1 MPSGM
6 EERAKAAPVFNLLLR
21 ENLTEELLMSQ
32 PTVFG
37 ASQAVTMM
45 NLALYG
51 DSYVLTPTE
60 FANQANQ
67 ATNTA
72 SGQYAYANLIAQ
84 PASVLSTDAYVTLVL
99 GHMGVDANPLHD
111 AVVAYMDS
119 VGVAN
124 RGTVTL
130 QLGQILSGLTLDVT
144 YGAAANAWNA
154 LVSANFA
161 EWTGTAPV
169 PGSNIAMTTVA
180 NENVVGTSGDDSFSG
195 SSGTYQG
202 GDTVTGGAGNDSLML
217 ALASNP
223 VPYNN
228 VTVNGVERIVVD
240 ADGDVNVAASRWS
253 TGVNSIGITN
263 KTQGSVV
270 LSDLQEA
277 GPGLTFDL
285 NDVSADVTLNF
296 DQQAAQG
303 ANAVDVTLTEVT
315 GALTLV
321 GEGVETIETVN
332 LHVADLKGAASMLKS
347 LGATKATTLNI
358 DGGLAGQKF
367 VIAAPLPATLAT
379 VDASTFVGNLV
390 LDSTAM
396 DYKVLL
402 GTGNDKLIAGDAY
415 GDNDTISGGAGSDIV
430 AVNFTTNTD
439 VTREATMTGVET
451 LDAVFNASVSFEG
464 NKVDDL
470 ATINLGTTNAVDLDP
485 LSATGYK
492 TGTAAST
499 SRADFNRMDATLTTV
514 NFTANA
520 NQGLEVDYD
529 AVFGVNPELT
539 LNITGKTSTIGN
551 AGGSSVRVINASTVN
566 LNHNGTVNA
575 TLANGLQVDDNLVG
589 GHTTNLSI
597 TNNSDANLT
606 INTLGATA
614 IVDGNTV
621 QNLSVISTKAGD
633 VVAGGS
639 ATSLMA
645 EADNLQRFIVS
656 TATASDMVLGGVGT
670 GVFTGASDME
680 LVSISAGVASNIQ
693 QWGVDADD
701 SVGGGGAGAGT
712 VTTIAVNGAIAST
725 ITLGGMPG
733 TDLNVSVGPEAR
745 NDVRADADGANWL
758 QAASIGTMT
767 INSVGNSVSG
777 TVDFVTD
784 MDDQGD
790 IEVDLSSLIGLDFQS
805 QQAGSKIV
813 VSGSALVTGL
823 YFHDEVVTTIDA
835 SALTNKATHSTV
847 NSNILSNADN
857 DVSGA
862 EDFNDHRAAIGSKN
876 SLTFSFYV
884 IADDEM
890 NGPASTGKGSNG
902 FTFLG
907 SVGSDF
913 VYATGS
919 TDNLSGN
926 AGNDFLVGYAGDD
939 TVDGGDGDDI
949 LFGDDLGP
957 SGSGGTPFRETGND
971 VLIGGAGN
979 DILIGGNNGTPVVGG
994 LLGDYLTGGAG
1005 NDAFVFHLETLTD
1018 SLTVAT
1024 ELGKSTSPTLKQD
1037 FITDFT
1043 PGQDTI
1049 FIQNDNGDND
1059 YAIAYYNSVT
1069 ADATFIN
1076 AGAGDVQVVVR
1087 RGDYN
1092 LTTGTFTQFG
1102 VGSGAG
1108 ADYQVLFMVDGDNFA
1123 GTVGA
1128 RLFAPGAWAGGGTDF
1143 NNASH
1148 EIAVLG
1154 LAAAGGSLSTAD
1166 IVFYS

>member
-1 MPSGM
+1 
-6 EERAKAAPVFNLLLR
+6 
-21 ENLTEELLMSQ
+21 
-32 PTVFG
+32 
-37 ASQAVTMM
+37 
-45 NLALYG
+45 
-51 DSYVLTPTE
+51 
-60 FANQANQ
+60 
-67 ATNTA
+67 
-72 SGQYAYANLIAQ
+72 
-84 PASVLSTDAYVTLVL
+84 VTLVL

-169 PGSNIAMTTVA
+169 PGSNVAMTTVA

-195 SSGTYQG
+195 STGTYQG
-202 GDTVTGGAGNDSLML
+202 GDTVTGGAGADSLML

-223 VPYNN
+223 GVYNN
-228 VTVNGVERIVVD
+228 VTLSSVERVVVD
-240 ADGDVNVAASRWS
+240 ADGDVTVSASRYT

-263 KTQGSVV
+263 KTQGSVT
-270 LSDLQEA
+270 LFDLQEA

-285 NDVSADVTLNF
+285 NDVAADVTLNF

-396 DYKVLL
+396 DYKVLM

-566 LNHNGTVNA
+566 LNHNGTVAA

-589 GHTTNLSI
+589 GHTTNVSI
-597 TNNSDANLT
+597 TNNSDADLT
-606 INTLGATA
+606 IASSGPGA
-614 IVDGNTV
+614 
-621 QNLSVISTKAGD
+621 
-633 VVAGGS
+633 
-639 ATSLMA
+639 
-645 EADNLQRFIVS
+645 
-656 TATASDMVLGGVGT
+656 
-670 GVFTGASDME
+670 
-680 LVSISAGVASNIQ
+680 
-693 QWGVDADD
+693 
-701 SVGGGGAGAGT
+701 
-712 VTTIAVNGAIAST
+712 
-725 ITLGGMPG
+725 
-733 TDLNVSVGPEAR
+733 
-745 NDVRADADGANWL
+745 
-758 QAASIGTMT
+758 
-767 INSVGNSVSG
+767 
-777 TVDFVTD
+777 
-784 MDDQGD
+784 
-790 IEVDLSSLIGLDFQS
+790 
-805 QQAGSKIV
+805 
-813 VSGSALVTGL
+813 ALL
-823 YFHDEVVTTIDA
+823 RYRHRRWQ
-835 SALTNKATHSTV
+835 H
-847 NSNILSNADN
+847 
-857 DVSGA
+857 GA
-862 EDFNDHRAAIGSKN
+862 EPQHH
-876 SLTFSFYV
+876 LHQ
-884 IADDEM
+884 
-890 NGPASTGKGSNG
+890 
-902 FTFLG
+902 
-907 SVGSDF
+907 
-913 VYATGS
+913 
-919 TDNLSGN
+919 
-926 AGNDFLVGYAGDD
+926 
-939 TVDGGDGDDI
+939 GG
-949 LFGDDLGP
+949 
-957 SGSGGTPFRETGND
+957 R
-971 VLIGGAGN
+971 
-979 DILIGGNNGTPVVGG
+979 
-994 LLGDYLTGGAG
+994 
-1005 NDAFVFHLETLTD
+1005 HL
-1018 SLTVAT
+1018 
-1024 ELGKSTSPTLKQD
+1024 
-1037 FITDFT
+1037 
-1043 PGQDTI
+1043 
-1049 FIQNDNGDND
+1049 
-1059 YAIAYYNSVT
+1059 
-1069 ADATFIN
+1069 
-1076 AGAGDVQVVVR
+1076 
-1087 RGDYN
+1087 RG
-1092 LTTGTFTQFG
+1092 
-1102 VGSGAG
+1102 
-1108 ADYQVLFMVDGDNFA
+1108 
-1123 GTVGA
+1123 
-1128 RLFAPGAWAGGGTDF
+1128 
-1143 NNASH
+1143 
-1148 EIAVLG
+1148 
-1154 LAAAGGSLSTAD
+1154 
-1166 IVFYS
+1166 

>member
-1 MPSGM
+1 
-6 EERAKAAPVFNLLLR
+6 
-21 ENLTEELLMSQ
+21 MSQ

-37 ASQAVTMM
+37 PSAAVTMM

-51 DSYVLTPTE
+51 DSYVLTPAE
-60 FANQANQ
+60 FANQVVQ
-67 ATNTA
+67 ATPN
-72 SGQYAYANLIAQ
+72 QYAYANLIAQ
-84 PASVLSTDAYVTLVL
+84 PASALSTNSYVTLVL

-396 DYKVLL
+396 DYKVLM

-551 AGGSSVRVINASTVN
+551 AGGSSVRVINAGTVN
-566 LNHNGTVNA
+566 LNHNGTVAA

-589 GHTTNLSI
+589 GHTTNVSI
-597 TNNSDANLT
+597 TNNSEADLT
-606 INTLGATA
+606 IASLGPAPLYFGTA

-621 QNLSVISTKAGD
+621 QNLSITSTKAGD
-633 VVAGGS
+633 IFAGG
-639 ATSLMA
+639 ADTALMA
-645 EADNLQRFIVS
+645 EADNLQRFTVS
-656 TATASDMVLGGVGT
+656 SATASNMILGGVGT
-670 GVFTGASDME
+670 DALFNGASDLE
-680 LVSISAGVASNIQ
+680 FVSISAGIASTIQ
-693 QWGVDADD
+693 QWGIDADNSD
-701 SVGGGGAGAGT
+701 GGGGAGAAT
-712 VTTIAVNGAIAST
+712 VSTILVNGATAST
-725 ITLGGMPG
+725 IVLGGQPA
-733 TDLNVSVGPEAR
+733 TDLNVSFGPEAR
-745 NDVRADADGANWL
+745 NDVRGEADGSNWL

-767 INSVGNSVSG
+767 INSVGNLVAG
-777 TVDFVTD
+777 TVEFSSD
-784 MDDQGD
+784 MDNQTDT
-790 IEVDLSSLIGLDFQS
+790 EVDVTGLIGLDLHS
-805 QQAGSKIV
+805 QQVGSRIS

-835 SALTNKATHSTV
+835 SALTNKATHGNV
-847 NSNILSNADN
+847 SNIIMTNADN
-857 DVSGA
+857 DVAGP
-862 EDFNDHRAAIGSKN
+862 EDDNLTPLVAIGSKHAF
-876 SLTFSFYV
+876 TYSFYV
-884 IADDEM
+884 IADDEV
-890 NGPASTGKGSNG
+890 NGPASTGKGSSG

-926 AGNDFLVGYAGDD
+926 AGNDFLVGYAGND
-939 TVDGGDGDDI
+939 TVDGGDGDDV

-957 SGSGGTPFRETGND
+957 SGNGGTPFRETGND
-971 VLIGGAGN
+971 VLMGGAGN
-979 DILIGGNNGTPVVGG
+979 DVLIGGNNDTGVVGG

-1005 NDAFVFHLETLTD
+1005 NDGFVFHLETITD
-1018 SLTVAT
+1018 GLTVST
-1024 ELGKSTSPTLKQD
+1024 ELGKSTAAVKQD

-1049 FIQNDNGDND
+1049 FIQNDNGDNN

-1069 ADATFIN
+1069 ADATFVN
-1076 AGAGDVQVVVR
+1076 SGAGDVQVVVR

-1102 VGSGAG
+1102 VGSGTG
-1108 ADYQVLFMVDGDNFA
+1108 ADYQVLFMTDGDNFG

-1128 RLFAPGAWAGGGTDF
+1128 RLFAPGAFAGGGSDF
-1143 NNASH
+1143 NAASH

-1154 LAAAGGSLSTAD
+1154 LAAAGGSLDTTD
-1166 IVFYS
+1166 IVFYG

>member
-1 MPSGM
+1 
-6 EERAKAAPVFNLLLR
+6 
-21 ENLTEELLMSQ
+21 
-32 PTVFG
+32 
-37 ASQAVTMM
+37 
-45 NLALYG
+45 
-51 DSYVLTPTE
+51 
-60 FANQANQ
+60 
-67 ATNTA
+67 
-72 SGQYAYANLIAQ
+72 
-84 PASVLSTDAYVTLVL
+84 
-99 GHMGVDANPLHD
+99 MGVDANPLHD

-396 DYKVLL
+396 DYKVLM

-415 GDNDTISGGAGSDIV
+415 GDNDTIAGGAGSDIV

-499 SRADFNRMDATLTTV
+499 SRADFNRMDATLATV

-566 LNHNGTVNA
+566 LNHNGTVAA

-589 GHTTNLSI
+589 GHTTNVSI
-597 TNNSDANLT
+597 TNNSDADLT
-606 INTLGATA
+606 IATLGPAPLYFGTA

-621 QNLSVISTKAGD
+621 QNLNITSTKSGDIFAGD
-633 VVAGGS
+633 GLFA
-639 ATSLMA
+639 LMA
-645 EADNLQRFIVS
+645 EADNLQRFTVS
-656 TATASDMVLGGVGT
+656 SATASNIILGGVGT
-670 GVFTGASDME
+670 DATFNGASDLE
-680 LVSISAGVASNIQ
+680 FVSISAGVASTVAQFGI
-693 QWGVDADD
+693 DADN
-701 SVGGGGAGAGT
+701 SIGIGGAGAAT
-712 VTTIAVNGAIAST
+712 VTTILVNGATASS
-725 ITLGGMPG
+725 IVLGGSPA

-758 QAASIGTMT
+758 QAASIGIMT
-767 INSVGNSVSG
+767 INSVGNTVAG
-777 TVDFVTD
+777 TVEFSSD

-790 IEVDLSSLIGLDFQS
+790 TEVDVTGLIGLDLQS
-805 QQAGSKIV
+805 QQAGSKIT

-835 SALTNKATHSTV
+835 SALTNKAAHSTV
-847 NSNILSNADN
+847 DVGRLLAFNADN
-857 DVSGA
+857 DVAGV
-862 EDFNDHRAAIGSKN
+862 EDNNDVRGAIGNTMTNN
-876 SLTFSFYV
+876 SFAFFV

-890 NGPASTGKGSNG
+890 NGPASTGKGSSG

-907 SVGSDF
+907 SVGNDF

-926 AGNDFLVGYAGDD
+926 AGNDFLVGYAGND
-939 TVDGGDGDDI
+939 TVDGGDGDDV

-957 SGSGGTPFRETGND
+957 SSDGPTILRETGND

-979 DILIGGNNGTPVVGG
+979 DILIGGNNAVPVVGG

-1005 NDAFVFHLETLTD
+1005 NDGFVFHLQTVQNGVTVTD
-1018 SLTVAT
+1018 
-1024 ELGKSTSPTLKQD
+1024 ELGKSTNPAIKQD

-1049 FIQNDNGDND
+1049 FINNQAADNN

-1076 AGAGDVQVVVR
+1076 SGAGDVQVVVR

-1108 ADYQVLFMVDGDNFA
+1108 ADYQVLFMTDGDNFG

-1128 RLFAPGAWAGGGTDF
+1128 RLFAPGAFAGGGSDF
-1143 NNASH
+1143 NAASH

>member
-1 MPSGM
+1 
-6 EERAKAAPVFNLLLR
+6 
-21 ENLTEELLMSQ
+21 
-32 PTVFG
+32 
-37 ASQAVTMM
+37 
-45 NLALYG
+45 
-51 DSYVLTPTE
+51 
-60 FANQANQ
+60 
-67 ATNTA
+67 
-72 SGQYAYANLIAQ
+72 
-84 PASVLSTDAYVTLVL
+84 VTLVL

-195 SSGTYQG
+195 STGTYQG

-396 DYKVLL
+396 DYKVLM

-415 GDNDTISGGAGSDIV
+415 GDNDTIAGGAGSDIV

-566 LNHNGTVNA
+566 LNHNGTVAA

-589 GHTTNLSI
+589 GHTTNVSI
-597 TNNSDANLT
+597 TNNSDADLT
-606 INTLGATA
+606 IDSLGPAPLYFGTA

-621 QNLSVISTKAGD
+621 QNLNITSTKAGD
-633 VVAGGS
+633 I
-639 ATSLMA
+639 
-645 EADNLQRFIVS
+645 F
-656 TATASDMVLGGVGT
+656 
-670 GVFTGASDME
+670 
-680 LVSISAGVASNIQ
+680 
-693 QWGVDADD
+693 
-701 SVGGGGAGAGT
+701 
-712 VTTIAVNGAIAST
+712 
-725 ITLGGMPG
+725 
-733 TDLNVSVGPEAR
+733 
-745 NDVRADADGANWL
+745 
-758 QAASIGTMT
+758 
-767 INSVGNSVSG
+767 
-777 TVDFVTD
+777 
-784 MDDQGD
+784 
-790 IEVDLSSLIGLDFQS
+790 
-805 QQAGSKIV
+805 
-813 VSGSALVTGL
+813 
-823 YFHDEVVTTIDA
+823 
-835 SALTNKATHSTV
+835 
-847 NSNILSNADN
+847 
-857 DVSGA
+857 
-862 EDFNDHRAAIGSKN
+862 
-876 SLTFSFYV
+876 
-884 IADDEM
+884 
-890 NGPASTGKGSNG
+890 
-902 FTFLG
+902 
-907 SVGSDF
+907 
-913 VYATGS
+913 
-919 TDNLSGN
+919 
-926 AGNDFLVGYAGDD
+926 AGD
-939 TVDGGDGDDI
+939 
-949 LFGDDLGP
+949 P
-957 SGSGGTPFRETGND
+957 SS
-971 VLIGGAGN
+971 
-979 DILIGGNNGTPVVGG
+979 
-994 LLGDYLTGGAG
+994 
-1005 NDAFVFHLETLTD
+1005 
-1018 SLTVAT
+1018 
-1024 ELGKSTSPTLKQD
+1024 SP
-1037 FITDFT
+1037 
-1043 PGQDTI
+1043 
-1049 FIQNDNGDND
+1049 
-1059 YAIAYYNSVT
+1059 
-1069 ADATFIN
+1069 
-1076 AGAGDVQVVVR
+1076 
-1087 RGDYN
+1087 
-1092 LTTGTFTQFG
+1092 
-1102 VGSGAG
+1102 
-1108 ADYQVLFMVDGDNFA
+1108 
-1123 GTVGA
+1123 
-1128 RLFAPGAWAGGGTDF
+1128 
-1143 NNASH
+1143 
-1148 EIAVLG
+1148 
-1154 LAAAGGSLSTAD
+1154 
-1166 IVFYS
+1166 

>member
-1 MPSGM
+1 
-6 EERAKAAPVFNLLLR
+6 
-21 ENLTEELLMSQ
+21 MSQ

-37 ASQAVTMM
+37 PSAAVTMI

-51 DSYVLTPTE
+51 DSYVLTPLE
-60 FANQANQ
+60 FANQVTQATANQ
-67 ATNTA
+67 YT
-72 SGQYAYANLIAQ
+72 YANLVAQ
-84 PASVLSTDAYVTLVL
+84 PFSASAMTTGAYVNLVL
-99 GHMGVDANPLHD
+99 DHLGVNAEPLNS
-111 AVVAYMDS
+111 AVVAYMNS
-119 VGVAN
+119 VGRAN
-124 RGTVTL
+124 WGTVTL
-130 QLGQILSGLTLDVT
+130 QLGQILSTLTMDAT

-154 LVSANFA
+154 LVTANFA
-161 EWTGTAPV
+161 EWTGSAPV
-169 PGSNIAMTTVA
+169 PGSNVAMTTTA
-180 NENVVGTSGDDSFSG
+180 NELVSGTSGDDSFSG
-195 SSGTYQG
+195 STTTYQG
-202 GDTVTGGAGNDSLML
+202 GDTVSGGAGNDSLML
-217 ALASNP
+217 ALASG
-223 VPYNN
+223 VYNN
-228 VTVNGVERIVVD
+228 VTLSSVERVVVD
-240 ADGDVNVAASRWS
+240 ADGDVTVSASRWS
-253 TGVNSIGITN
+253 TGTNSVGITN
-263 KTQGSVV
+263 KTQGSVT
-270 LSDLQEA
+270 LFDLQEA

-303 ANAVDVTLTEVT
+303 TNAVDVTLTEVT

-332 LHVADLKGAASMLKS
+332 LHVADLKGAASVVKG
-347 LGATKATTLNI
+347 LGATKASTLNI

-396 DYKVLL
+396 DYKFLM
-402 GTGNDKLIAGDAY
+402 GSGNDMLIAGDAY
-415 GDNDTISGGAGSDIV
+415 GDNETIAGGAGSDTV
-430 AVNFTTNTD
+430 YVNFTTNTD

-470 ATINLGTTNAVDLDP
+470 ATINLGTTVTVDTDP

-566 LNHNGTVNA
+566 LNHNGTVA
-575 TLANGLQVDDNLVG
+575 ASLVNGLQVDDNLVG
-589 GHTTNLSI
+589 GHTTNVSV
-597 TNNSDANLT
+597 TNNSDADLT
-606 INTLGATA
+606 IGSLGPAPMYFGTA

-621 QNLSVISTKAGD
+621 QNLNITSTKAGD
-633 VVAGGS
+633 IFAGNF
-639 ATSLMA
+639 ATALMA
-645 EADNLQRFIVS
+645 EADNLQRFTVS
-656 TATASDMVLGGVGT
+656 SATASNMILGGVGT
-670 GVFTGASDME
+670 DMAFNGASDLE
-680 LVSISAGVASNIQ
+680 FVSISAGIASTIMQ
-693 QWGVDADD
+693 HGIDADNSD
-701 SVGGGGAGAGT
+701 GSGGAGAAT
-712 VTTIAVNGAIAST
+712 VSTILVNGATAST
-725 ITLGGMPG
+725 ILLEGSPG
-733 TDLNVSVGPEAR
+733 TDLNVSVGPESR
-745 NDVRADADGANWL
+745 NDNRADANGSNWL

-767 INSVGNSVSG
+767 INSVGNAVAGS
-777 TVDFVTD
+777 VDFTTD
-784 MDDQGD
+784 MDNIGD
-790 IEVDLSSLIGLDFQS
+790 VELDVSDLIGLDLQS
-805 QQAGSKIV
+805 QQAGSRIS

-835 SALTNKATHSTV
+835 SALTNKAAHGDV
-847 NSNILSNADN
+847 YVDRLLAYNADN
-857 DVSGA
+857 DIAGV
-862 EDFNDHRAAIGSKN
+862 EDNNDVRAAIGSTMKN
-876 SLTFSFYV
+876 DSFSFFV

-907 SVGSDF
+907 SVGNDF

-926 AGNDFLVGYAGDD
+926 AGNDFLVGYAGND
-939 TVDGGDGDDI
+939 TVDGGEGDDV

-957 SGSGGTPFRETGND
+957 SSDGPTILRETGND

-979 DILIGGNNGTPVVGG
+979 DILVGGNNAAPVVGG

-1005 NDAFVFHLETLTD
+1005 NDAFVFHLQ
-1018 SLTVAT
+1018 TVTTGTTVST
-1024 ELGKSTSPTLKQD
+1024 ELGKSTRPDLKQD

-1049 FIQNDNGDND
+1049 FINNQAGDNN

-1069 ADATFIN
+1069 AEATFIN

-1092 LTTGTFTQFG
+1092 LSTGTFTQFG

-1108 ADYQVLFMVDGDNFA
+1108 ADYQVLFMVNGDNFA
-1123 GTVGA
+1123 GPVGA
-1128 RLFAPGAWAGGGTDF
+1128 RLFAPGAFAGGGSDF
-1143 NNASH
+1143 DAASH

>member
-1 MPSGM
+1 
-6 EERAKAAPVFNLLLR
+6 
-21 ENLTEELLMSQ
+21 MSQ

-51 DSYVLTPTE
+51 DSYVLTPAE

-111 AVVAYMDS
+111 AVVAYMNS

-169 PGSNIAMTTVA
+169 PGSNVAMTTVA

-195 SSGTYQG
+195 STGTYQG
-202 GDTVTGGAGNDSLML
+202 GDTVTGGAGADSLML
-217 ALASNP
+217 ALASGT
-223 VPYNN
+223 YNN
-228 VTVNGVERIVVD
+228 VSLSSVERVVVD
-240 ADGDVNVAASRWS
+240 ADGDVTVSASRYT

-263 KTQGSVV
+263 KTQGSVT
-270 LSDLQEA
+270 LFDLQEA

-315 GALTLV
+315 GALSLV
-321 GEGVETIETVN
+321 GEGVEAIETVN

-396 DYKVLL
+396 DYKVLM

-499 SRADFNRMDATLTTV
+499 SRADFNRMDATLATV

-566 LNHNGTVNA
+566 LNHNGTVAA

-589 GHTTNLSI
+589 GHTTNVSI
-597 TNNSDANLT
+597 TNNSDADLT
-606 INTLGATA
+606 IATLGPAPLYFGTA

-621 QNLSVISTKAGD
+621 QNLNITSTKSGDIFAGD
-633 VVAGGS
+633 GLFA
-639 ATSLMA
+639 LMA
-645 EADNLQRFIVS
+645 EADNLQRFTVS
-656 TATASDMVLGGVGT
+656 SATASNLILGGVGT
-670 GVFTGASDME
+670 DATFNGASDLE
-680 LVSISAGVASNIQ
+680 FVSISAGVASTIQ
-693 QWGVDADD
+693 QWGIDADN
-701 SVGGGGAGAGT
+701 SPGIGGAGAAT
-712 VTTIAVNGAIAST
+712 VSTILVNGATAST
-725 ITLGGMPG
+725 IVLGGSPA
-733 TDLNVSVGPEAR
+733 TDLNVSVGPEDR
-745 NDVRADADGANWL
+745 NDVRGDAYGGNWL

-767 INSVGNSVSG
+767 INSVGTTVAG
-777 TVDFVTD
+777 TVEFSSD
-784 MDDQGD
+784 MDDQSD
-790 IEVDLSSLIGLDFQS
+790 LEVHVTGLIGLDLQS
-805 QQAGSKIV
+805 QQAGSKIT

-835 SALTNKATHSTV
+835 SALTNKATHGTV
-847 NSNILSNADN
+847 DDKILTNADN

-862 EDFNDHRAAIGSKN
+862 EDDNLTPLLSIGS
-876 SLTFSFYV
+876 THAFFAYSFYV
-884 IADDEM
+884 IADDEVH
-890 NGPASTGKGSNG
+890 GPASTGTGSSG

-926 AGNDFLVGYAGDD
+926 AGNDFLVGYAGND
-939 TVDGGDGDDI
+939 TVDGGDGDDV

-957 SGSGGTPFRETGND
+957 SGDGSTIFRETGND
-971 VLIGGAGN
+971 VLMGGAGN
-979 DILIGGNNGTPVVGG
+979 DVLIGGNNDIGVVGG

-1005 NDAFVFHLETLTD
+1005 NDAFVFHLETITNGV
-1018 SLTVAT
+1018 TVST
-1024 ELGKSTSPTLKQD
+1024 ELGKSTNTVKQD

-1049 FIQNDNGDND
+1049 FIQNDNGDNT
-1059 YAIAYYNSVT
+1059 YAIAYYNSNV
-1069 ADATFIN
+1069 ADATFIAN
-1076 AGAGDVQVVVR
+1076 GGTDVQVVIR

-1108 ADYQVLFMVDGDNFA
+1108 ADYQVLFMQDGNDFA
-1123 GTVGA
+1123 FSALA
-1128 RLFAPGAWAGGGTDF
+1128 RIAAPAAWAGGGVDF
-1143 NNASH
+1143 VAASH

-1154 LAAAGGSLSTAD
+1154 LAAAGGSLSTSD
-1166 IVFYS
+1166 IVFYP

>member
-51 DSYVLTPTE
+51 GSYVLSPAE

-67 ATNTA
+67 ATDTA

-169 PGSNIAMTTVA
+169 PGSNVAMTTVA

-195 SSGTYQG
+195 STGTYQG
-202 GDTVTGGAGNDSLML
+202 GDTVTGGAGADSLML
-217 ALASNP
+217 ALASGT
-223 VPYNN
+223 YNN
-228 VTVNGVERIVVD
+228 VSLSSVERVVVD
-240 ADGDVNVAASRWS
+240 ADGDVTVSASRYT

-263 KTQGSVV
+263 KTQGSVT
-270 LSDLQEA
+270 LFDLQEA

-315 GALTLV
+315 GALSLV

-396 DYKVLL
+396 DYKVLM

-566 LNHNGTVNA
+566 LNHNGTVAA

-589 GHTTNLSI
+589 GHTTNVSI
-597 TNNSDANLT
+597 TNNSDADLT
-606 INTLGATA
+606 IATLGPAPLYFGTA

-621 QNLSVISTKAGD
+621 QNLNITSTKSGDIFAGD
-633 VVAGGS
+633 GLFA
-639 ATSLMA
+639 LMA
-645 EADNLQRFIVS
+645 EADNLQRFTVS
-656 TATASDMVLGGVGT
+656 SATASNIILGGVGT
-670 GVFTGASDME
+670 DATFNGASDLE
-680 LVSISAGVASNIQ
+680 FVSISAGVASTDPAVGYRCRQ
-693 QWGVDADD
+693 LHRHRWCGCGHGVHHPGERRDGFHDRSGWLARHR
-701 SVGGGGAGAGT
+701 SERQRGPGSPQRRACRRRWCQLAAGC
-712 VTTIAVNGAIAST
+712 
-725 ITLGGMPG
+725 L
-733 TDLNVSVGPEAR
+733 DR
-745 NDVRADADGANWL
+745 HH
-758 QAASIGTMT
+758 
-767 INSVGNSVSG
+767 
-777 TVDFVTD
+777 
-784 MDDQGD
+784 DDQ
-790 IEVDLSSLIGLDFQS
+790 L
-805 QQAGSKIV
+805 
-813 VSGSALVTGL
+813 
-823 YFHDEVVTTIDA
+823 
-835 SALTNKATHSTV
+835 
-847 NSNILSNADN
+847 
-857 DVSGA
+857 
-862 EDFNDHRAAIGSKN
+862 R
-876 SLTFSFYV
+876 
-884 IADDEM
+884 
-890 NGPASTGKGSNG
+890 
-902 FTFLG
+902 
-907 SVGSDF
+907 
-913 VYATGS
+913 
-919 TDNLSGN
+919 
-926 AGNDFLVGYAGDD
+926 
-939 TVDGGDGDDI
+939 
-949 LFGDDLGP
+949 
-957 SGSGGTPFRETGND
+957 
-971 VLIGGAGN
+971 
-979 DILIGGNNGTPVVGG
+979 
-994 LLGDYLTGGAG
+994 
-1005 NDAFVFHLETLTD
+1005 
-1018 SLTVAT
+1018 
-1024 ELGKSTSPTLKQD
+1024 
-1037 FITDFT
+1037 
-1043 PGQDTI
+1043 
-1049 FIQNDNGDND
+1049 
-1059 YAIAYYNSVT
+1059 
-1069 ADATFIN
+1069 
-1076 AGAGDVQVVVR
+1076 
-1087 RGDYN
+1087 
-1092 LTTGTFTQFG
+1092 
-1102 VGSGAG
+1102 
-1108 ADYQVLFMVDGDNFA
+1108 
-1123 GTVGA
+1123 
-1128 RLFAPGAWAGGGTDF
+1128 W
-1143 NNASH
+1143 
-1148 EIAVLG
+1148 
-1154 LAAAGGSLSTAD
+1154 
-1166 IVFYS
+1166 

>member
-1 MPSGM
+1 
-6 EERAKAAPVFNLLLR
+6 
-21 ENLTEELLMSQ
+21 MSQ

-37 ASQAVTMM
+37 PSAAVTMI

-51 DSYVLTPTE
+51 DSYVLTPLE
-60 FANQANQ
+60 FANQVTQATANQ
-67 ATNTA
+67 YT
-72 SGQYAYANLIAQ
+72 YANLVAQ
-84 PASVLSTDAYVTLVL
+84 PFSASAMTTGAYVNLVL
-99 GHMGVDANPLHD
+99 DHLGVNAEPLNS
-111 AVVAYMDS
+111 AVVAYMNS
-119 VGVAN
+119 VGRAN
-124 RGTVTL
+124 WGTVTL
-130 QLGQILSGLTLDVT
+130 QLGQILSTLTMDAT

-154 LVSANFA
+154 LVTANFA
-161 EWTGTAPV
+161 EWTGSAPV
-169 PGSNIAMTTVA
+169 PGSNVAMTTTA
-180 NENVVGTSGDDSFSG
+180 NELVSGTSGDDAFSG
-195 SSGTYQG
+195 STTTYQG
-202 GDTVTGGAGNDSLML
+202 GDTVAGGAGNDTLML
-217 ALASNP
+217 ALASG
-223 VPYNN
+223 VYNN
-228 VTVNGVERIVVD
+228 VTLTSVERVVID
-240 ADGDVNVAASRWS
+240 ADGDVTVSASRWN
-253 TGVNSIGITN
+253 TGTNSVGITN

-270 LSDLQEA
+270 VTDLQETGA
-277 GPGLTFDL
+277 GLVFDL
-285 NDVSADVTLNF
+285 NDVAADVTLNF

-303 ANAVDVTLTEVT
+303 ANSVDVTLTEVT
-315 GALTLV
+315 GALSLV

-332 LHVADLKGAASMLKS
+332 LHVADLKGAASVVKS
-347 LGATKATTLNI
+347 LGATKASTLNI

-396 DYKVLL
+396 DYKFLM
-402 GTGNDKLIAGDAY
+402 GSGNDMLIAGDAY
-415 GDNDTISGGAGSDIV
+415 GDNETIAGGAGSDTV
-430 AVNFTTNTD
+430 YVNFTTNTD

-470 ATINLGTTNAVDLDP
+470 ATINLGTTVTVDTDP

-566 LNHNGTVNA
+566 LNHNGTVAA

-589 GHTTNLSI
+589 GHTTNVSV
-597 TNNSDANLT
+597 TNNSDADLT
-606 INTLGATA
+606 IASLGPAPLYFGTA

-621 QNLSVISTKAGD
+621 QNLNITSTKAGD
-633 VVAGGS
+633 IFAGDPIF
-639 ATSLMA
+639 ALMA
-645 EADNLQRFIVS
+645 EADNLQRFTVS
-656 TATASDMVLGGVGT
+656 SATASNMILGGVGT
-670 GVFTGASDME
+670 DMLFNGASDLE
-680 LVSISAGVASNIQ
+680 FVSISAGIASTVAQFGI
-693 QWGVDADD
+693 DADNSD
-701 SVGGGGAGAGT
+701 GSGGAGAAT
-712 VTTIAVNGAIAST
+712 VSTILVNGATAST
-725 ITLGGMPG
+725 ILLEGSPG
-733 TDLNVSVGPEAR
+733 TDLNVSVGPESR
-745 NDVRADADGANWL
+745 NDVRADADGSNWL

-767 INSVGNSVSG
+767 INSVGNAVAGS
-777 TVDFVTD
+777 VDFTTD
-784 MDDQGD
+784 MDDQSD
-790 IEVDLSSLIGLDFQS
+790 VELDVSDLIGLDLQS
-805 QQAGSKIV
+805 QQAGSRIT

-835 SALTNKATHSTV
+835 SALTNKATHGTV

-876 SLTFSFYV
+876 ALTFSFYV

-1005 NDAFVFHLETLTD
+1005 NDAFVFHLETITD
-1018 SLTVAT
+1018 SLTVST
-1024 ELGKSTSPTLKQD
+1024 ELGKSTDPTLKQD

-1049 FIQNDNGDND
+1049 FIQNDNGDNN

-1092 LTTGTFTQFG
+1092 LSTGTFTQFG
-1102 VGSGAG
+1102 VGSGTG
-1108 ADYQVLFMVDGDNFA
+1108 ADYQVLFMVDGNDFA
-1123 GTVGA
+1123 GPVGV
-1128 RLFAPGAWAGGGTDF
+1128 RLLAPAAWAGGGSDF
-1143 NNASH
+1143 NAASH

-1166 IVFYS
+1166 IVFYG

>member
-1 MPSGM
+1 
-6 EERAKAAPVFNLLLR
+6 
-21 ENLTEELLMSQ
+21 MSQ

-51 DSYVLTPTE
+51 DSYVLSPAE

-67 ATNTA
+67 ATDTA

-130 QLGQILSGLTLDVT
+130 QLGQILSGLTLDGT

-169 PGSNIAMTTVA
+169 PGSNVAMTTVA

-195 SSGTYQG
+195 STGTYQG
-202 GDTVTGGAGNDSLML
+202 GDTVTGGAGADSLML
-217 ALASNP
+217 ALASG
-223 VPYNN
+223 VYNN
-228 VTVNGVERIVVD
+228 VTLSSVERVVVD
-240 ADGDVNVAASRWS
+240 ADGDVTVSASRYT

-263 KTQGSVV
+263 KTQGSVT
-270 LSDLQEA
+270 LFDLQEA

-285 NDVSADVTLNF
+285 NDVAADVTLNF

-396 DYKVLL
+396 DYKVLM

-499 SRADFNRMDATLTTV
+499 SRADFNRMDATLATV

-566 LNHNGTVNA
+566 LNHNGTVAA

-589 GHTTNLSI
+589 GHTTNVSI
-597 TNNSDANLT
+597 TNNSDADLT
-606 INTLGATA
+606 IASLGPAPLYFGTA

-621 QNLSVISTKAGD
+621 QNLSITSTKAGD
-633 VVAGGS
+633 IFAGDA
-639 ATSLMA
+639 ATALMA
-645 EADNLQRFIVS
+645 EADNLQRFTVS
-656 TATASDMVLGGVGT
+656 SATASNLILGGVGT
-670 GVFTGASDME
+670 DALFNGASDLE
-680 LVSISAGVASNIQ
+680 FVSISAGIASTIQ
-693 QWGVDADD
+693 QWGIDADNSD
-701 SVGGGGAGAGT
+701 GGGGAGAAT
-712 VTTIAVNGAIAST
+712 VSTILVNGATAST
-725 ITLGGMPG
+725 IVLGGQPA
-733 TDLNVSVGPEAR
+733 TDLNVSFGPEAR
-745 NDVRADADGANWL
+745 NDVRGDADGSNWL

-767 INSVGNSVSG
+767 INSVGNTVAG
-777 TVDFVTD
+777 TVEFSSD

-790 IEVDLSSLIGLDFQS
+790 TEVDVTGLIGLDLQS
-805 QQAGSKIV
+805 QQVGSKIT

-835 SALTNKATHSTV
+835 SALTNKATHGSV
-847 NSNILSNADN
+847 NSNILTNADN
-857 DVSGA
+857 DVAGP
-862 EDFNDHRAAIGSKN
+862 EDDNLTPLVAIGSKHAF
-876 SLTFSFYV
+876 TYSFYV
-884 IADDEM
+884 IADDEV
-890 NGPASTGKGSNG
+890 NGPASTGKGSSG

-926 AGNDFLVGYAGDD
+926 AGNDFLVGYAGND
-939 TVDGGDGDDI
+939 TVDGGDGDDV

-957 SGSGGTPFRETGND
+957 SGNGGTPFRETGND
-971 VLIGGAGN
+971 VLMGGAGN
-979 DILIGGNNGTPVVGG
+979 DVLIGGNNDTGVVGG

-1005 NDAFVFHLETLTD
+1005 NDGFVFHLETITD
-1018 SLTVAT
+1018 GLTVST
-1024 ELGKSTSPTLKQD
+1024 ELGKSTAAVKQD

-1049 FIQNDNGDND
+1049 FIQNDNGDNN

-1069 ADATFIN
+1069 ADATFVN
-1076 AGAGDVQVVVR
+1076 SGAGDVQVVVR

-1102 VGSGAG
+1102 VGSGTG
-1108 ADYQVLFMVDGDNFA
+1108 ADYQVLFMTDGDNFG

-1128 RLFAPGAWAGGGTDF
+1128 RLFAPGAFAGGGSDF
-1143 NNASH
+1143 NAASH

-1154 LAAAGGSLSTAD
+1154 LAAAGGSLDTTD
-1166 IVFYS
+1166 IVFYG